1 VTSNEFPIHNL
12 LVRNPDGDAAR
23 SLYVVN
29 DVVKS
34 VLEGNDYTRM
44 RITSAGTKVFG
55 KQGSAGASVGSTTG
69 VAGEKETTNGKQEN
83 GKDKEGKEKPEAMFR
98 ILGEGLPVILPYVD
112 PSTIIRGDFESL
124 KILLESYYPLTERFA
139 LGEFRRGVESRG
151 AFSLPLFIHIS
162 RRRGY

>member
-1 VTSNEFPIHNL
+1 LNVTSGEFPVDNL

-34 VLEGNDYTRM
+34 VLEGNDYTRL

-55 KQGSAGASVGSTTG
+55 KQGNAGATVTAATVTSSGTGSGTTT
-69 VAGEKETTNGKQEN
+69 AAA
-83 GKDKEGKEKPEAMFR
+83 PEAMFR

-112 PSTIIRGDFESL
+112 PSTILEGDLESL
-124 KILLESYYPLTERFA
+124 KILLESYYPLTERFEK
-139 LGEFRRGVESRG
+139 GVFRDAVESRG
-151 AFSLPLFIHIS
+151 AFFFFFLLE
-162 RRRGY
+162 GC